1 MATISGT
8 ILVPSSASGSSFQYR
23 EGSPTGPQVN
33 KYNQA
38 VMDNYW
44 ATFGQNQLVLG
55 GDNKRGFAYRIE
67 TNGPL
72 PVEHSEV
79 LHERVTF
86 PNKDFVQRQRRGD
99 IVVAPYESRSIQVT
113 SKPGWLSAQNVGFG
127 PGFGWFSNPD
137 VGLPNKVGS
146 CYPLNWNPG
155 KNHVMR
161 YYLNFT
167 IMNGIYDNL
176 SLGSDLVLSDLLPK
190 EEINKSI
197 VTSALAEANSGTY
210 DLLTEVAELPET
222 LKYLIG
228 ILRDFASALKAVR
241 KREVEVKKLFRNKK
255 QTERTA
261 YELADALASVWL
273 QFRYAISPLAYS
285 FNDVIT
291 TLEEYKRVFA
301 KYRQR
306 EEDYAE
312 PVEISGL
319 DILSHDDF
327 VTSHKVFIKRSFSPE
342 DIVDALLSLLK
353 VNPLATAY
361 ELIPLSFVV
370 DWFLNIG
377 DYITAMTGT
386 IKYSQEAATYSW
398 KTEGNVTYGKSN
410 LILPDGYQPPSVN
423 LSYRTYK
430 RIVIDP
436 KAHTGLSYDP
446 FINWKRQLD
455 ALALLWGPTK
465 KMMKGL

>member
-1 MATISGT
+1 MAKISGT
-8 ILVPSSASGSSFQYR
+8 ILVPSSASGSSYQYR
-23 EGSPTGPQVN
+23 EGGPNGPLRNQ
-33 KYNQA
+33 YNQA
-38 VMDNYW
+38 IMNDYW
-44 ATFGQNQLVLG
+44 ATYGQNQLVVG
-55 GDNKRGFAYRIE
+55 SDHRKGFAYGIL
-67 TNGPL
+67 TDGPM
-72 PVEHSEV
+72 PVESSEV
-79 LHERVTF
+79 LHERAAF
-86 PNKDFVQRQRRGD
+86 PNKDFVQRQRRGE
-99 IVVAPYESRSIQVT
+99 IVVAPYESRAIQIT
-113 SKPGWLSAQNVGFG
+113 SKPGWLAAQNERFG
-127 PGFGWFSNPD
+127 PGVGWFSSRD
-137 VGLPNKVGS
+137 IGLPSQVGS
-146 CYPLNWNPG
+146 CYPTDPRATNKVIRHYLMFTQ
-155 KNHVMR
+155 MR
-161 YYLNFT
+161 
-167 IMNGIYDNL
+167 GEYDVIKL
-176 SLGSDLVLSDLLPK
+176 DPELVLSDLLPK

-285 FNDVIT
+285 FNDVIS

-306 EEDYAE
+306 QEDYAE

-398 KTEGNVTYGKSN
+398 KTEGNVTYGKN
-410 LILPDGYQPPSVN
+410 IVLPDGYEPPTVN

>member
-1 MATISGT
+1 MANVSGT
-8 ILVPSSASGSSFQYR
+8 ILVPSSASGTGYQYR
-23 EGSPTGPQVN
+23 EGAPRGPQRN
-33 KYNQA
+33 EYNQSI
-38 VMDNYW
+38 MDNYW
-44 ATFGQNQLVLG
+44 ATYGQNQLVVG
-55 GDNKRGFAYRIE
+55 SDHARGFAYRIE
-67 TNGPL
+67 TDSPL
-72 PVEHSEV
+72 PVEESTV
-79 LHERVTF
+79 MHERAPF

-99 IVVAPYESRSIQVT
+99 IVVAPYENKAVRITSI
-113 SKPGWLSAQNVGFG
+113 PGWTEARNLGFG
-127 PGFGWFSNPD
+127 PGVGWFSSRD
-137 VGLPNKVGS
+137 IGLPYQVGS
-146 CYPLNWNPG
+146 CYPIDPVEWTSRPQILHYLVFTQMEG
-155 KNHVMR
+155 K
-161 YYLNFT
+161 LE
-167 IMNGIYDNL
+167 GIKLDP
-176 SLGSDLVLSDLLPK
+176 DLVLSDLLPS
-190 EEINKSI
+190 EDIDKSL
-197 VTSALAEANSGTY
+197 VTAALAEANSGTY

-291 TLEEYKRVFA
+291 TLEEYKRIFA

-306 EEDYAE
+306 NEDYAE
-312 PVEISGL
+312 PVKLSGL

-370 DWFLNIG
+370 DWFFNIG

-386 IKYSQEAATYSW
+386 ISYSQEAATYSW
-398 KTEGNVTYGKSN
+398 KTEGNVTYGKN
-410 LILPDGYQPPSVN
+410 LILPDGYKPPRLN
-423 LSYRTYK
+423 LEYKTYK

-465 KMMKGL
+465 KILKGL

>member
-1 MATISGT
+1 MAKISGT
-8 ILVPSSASGSSFQYR
+8 ILVPSSTSGSSFQYR
-23 EGSPTGPQVN
+23 EGDPHGIPRNQ
-33 KYNQA
+33 YNDA
-38 VMDNYW
+38 IMDVYW
-44 ATFGQNQLVLG
+44 ATYGQNQLVVG
-55 GDNKRGFAYRIE
+55 SDHRKGFAYGIE
-67 TNGPL
+67 TDGPM
-72 PVEHSEV
+72 PVASSEV
-79 LHERVTF
+79 LHERAAF
-86 PNKDFVQRQRRGD
+86 PNKDFVQRQRRGE
-99 IVVAPYESRSIQVT
+99 IVVAPYESRAIQIT
-113 SKPGWLSAQNVGFG
+113 SKPGWLAAQNERPG
-127 PGFGWFSNPD
+127 PGVGWFSTSD
-137 VGLPNKVGS
+137 IGLPPQIGS
-146 CYPLNWNPG
+146 CYPIDPWASHKVIQQYLVFTQMKG
-155 KNHVMR
+155 EYDVMK
-161 YYLNFT
+161 L
-167 IMNGIYDNL
+167 DP
-176 SLGSDLVLSDLLPK
+176 DLVLSNLLPK

-228 ILRDFASALKAVR
+228 ILQDFASALKAVR
-241 KREVEVKKLFRNKK
+241 KKEVEVKKLFRNKK

-306 EEDYAE
+306 QEDYAE

-361 ELIPLSFVV
+361 ELIPLSFVI

-398 KTEGNVTYGKSN
+398 KTEGNVTYGKN
-410 LILPDGYQPPSVN
+410 IVLPDGYKPPTVN

-436 KAHTGLSYDP
+436 RAHTGLSYDP

>member
-1 MATISGT
+1 MAKISGT
-8 ILVPSSASGSSFQYR
+8 ILVPSSASGSSHRYR
-23 EGSPTGPQVN
+23 DGDPYGPTVN
-33 KYNQA
+33 RYNQA
-38 VMDNYW
+38 IMDDYW
-44 ATFGQNQLVLG
+44 ATYGQNQLVLG
-55 GDNKRGFAYRIE
+55 SDHRKGFAYGIQ
-67 TNGPL
+67 TDGPM
-72 PVEHSEV
+72 PVESSEV
-79 LHERVTF
+79 LHERAAF
-86 PNKDFVQRQRRGD
+86 PNKDFVQRQRRGE
-99 IVVAPYESRSIQVT
+99 IVVSPYESRAIQIT
-113 SKPGWLSAQNVGFG
+113 SKPGWLSAQNERFG
-127 PGFGWFSNPD
+127 PSFGWFSSFD
-137 VGLPNKVGS
+137 IGLPSRVGS
-146 CYPLNWNPG
+146 CYPVDPWASKKYIQHLL
-155 KNHVMR
+155 V
-161 YYLNFT
+161 FT
-167 IMNGIYDNL
+167 QMKGEYDVIKL
-176 SLGSDLVLSDLLPK
+176 DPDLVLSDLLPK

-222 LKYLIG
+222 LRYLIG

-273 QFRYAISPLAYS
+273 QFRYAISPLGYS

-306 EEDYAE
+306 QVDYAE
-312 PVEISGL
+312 PVKISGL

-327 VTSHKVFIKRSFSPE
+327 ITSHKVFIKRSFSPE

-386 IKYSQEAATYSW
+386 ISYSQEAATYSW
-398 KTEGNVTYGKSN
+398 KTEGNVTYGMN
-410 LILPDGYQPPSVN
+410 NILPDGYRPPTVN

>member
-1 MATISGT
+1 MAKISGT
-8 ILVPSSASGSSFQYR
+8 VLVPSSASGSSFQYR
-23 EGSPTGPQVN
+23 EGDPYGIPRNQ
-33 KYNQA
+33 YNNA
-38 VMDNYW
+38 IMDAYW
-44 ATFGQNQLVLG
+44 ATYGQNQLVVG
-55 GDNKRGFAYRIE
+55 SDHRKGFAYGIQ
-67 TNGPL
+67 TDGPM
-72 PVEHSEV
+72 PVESSEV
-79 LHERVTF
+79 LHERAAF
-86 PNKDFVQRQRRGD
+86 PNKDFVQRQRRGE
-99 IVVAPYESRSIQVT
+99 IVVAPYESRAIQIT
-113 SKPGWLSAQNVGFG
+113 SKPGWLAAQNERFG
-127 PGFGWFSNPD
+127 PGVGWFSSSD
-137 VGLPNKVGS
+137 IGLPSQIGS
-146 CYPLNWNPG
+146 CYPINPWASR
-155 KNHVMR
+155 KVIQH
-161 YYLNFT
+161 YLVFT
-167 IMNGIYDNL
+167 QMKGEYDVIKL
-176 SLGSDLVLSDLLPK
+176 DPDLVLSDLLPK

-228 ILRDFASALKAVR
+228 ILQDFALALKAVR
-241 KREVEVKKLFRNKK
+241 KKEVEVKKLFRNKK

-306 EEDYAE
+306 QEDYAE

-398 KTEGNVTYGKSN
+398 KTEGNVTYGKN
-410 LILPDGYQPPSVN
+410 IVLPDGYKPPTVT
-423 LSYRTYK
+423 LSYQTYK